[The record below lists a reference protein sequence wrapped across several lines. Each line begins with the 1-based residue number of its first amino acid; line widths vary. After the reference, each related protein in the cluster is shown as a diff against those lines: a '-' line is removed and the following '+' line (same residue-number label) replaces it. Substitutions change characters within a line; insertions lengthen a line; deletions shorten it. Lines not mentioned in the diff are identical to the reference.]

1 MKIETSQLKQLILS
15 GLENLDPVKV
25 VTENFEPGRGTITIS
40 CFGKAW
46 TAGWPAMDG
55 QNVEHFFSSASAD
68 YLANCLC
75 RGIPKHRYAEGDH
88 ADFIRKTVLEK
99 RRAQEITP
107 EQARESFERAD
118 GMSMNDVLADWNFES
133 LWMPLFGDIYDA
145 ASADWPTEL
154 NPDYIYL
161 CHIVEAV
168 KNAFITISTQP
179 VDEVKHDRNPV
190 GEIVAWS
197 GTNREMGITREID
210 FRFFRFDVK
219 PGTKLYAIEPAPAVK
234 SDLLTRAQ
242 ALAVETRALASRIQA
257 GE

>member
-25 VTENFEPGRGTITIS
+25 LTENFEPGRGTITIS

-46 TAGWPAMDG
+46 TAGWPAMSG
-55 QNVEHFFSSASAD
+55 QTVEQFFSSSSAD
-68 YLANCLC
+68 YLAGCLC

-99 RRAQEITP
+99 RHAREIDAD
-107 EQARESFERAD
+107 QARESFDRAD

-145 ASADWPTEL
+145 ANADWPTEL
-154 NPDYIYL
+154 NPDYTYL
-161 CHIVEAV
+161 CRIVEAV
-168 KNAFITISTQP
+168 KNAFITVSSQP
-179 VDEVKHDRNPV
+179 DIEVKHDQNPV

-197 GTNREMGITREID
+197 GTNHNMGITRDID
-210 FRFFRFDVK
+210 FRFLRFDVK
-219 PGTKLYAIEPAPAVK
+219 PGTKLYAVEPAPAAK
-234 SDLLTRAQ
+234 SDLLTRAE